1 VIGIKKENL
10 FKWKHYQP
18 DIILLT
24 VRWDLRY
31 NLSFRDLVEMM
42 EERGLS
48 ITHTTIMRWVHQYG
62 PELDERVR
70 RQLRIT
76 NDSWRVDETYVKV
89 KSQWMYLYRAVDS
102 EGNTIDFYLSESRD
116 KQVVKRFFK
125 KALDASHICKPL
137 VITVDKNPAYPVAIQ
152 ELKEEKRMPEGIQI
166 RQVKYLNNIVEQ
178 DHRFIKK
185 LARSMLGFKSYKTAI
200 SILSGVETMH
210 MMKKGQLHLQVKS
223 AQNEVR
229 FIRKLFGIAS

>member
-1 VIGIKKENL
+1 MEKEDL

-24 VRWDLRY
+24 VRWYLRY

-48 ITHTTIMRWVHQYG
+48 MAHTTIMRWVHQYG

-70 RQLRIT
+70 RHLKST

-89 KSQWMYLYRAVDS
+89 KGQWMYLYRAVDS
-102 EGNTIDFYLSESRD
+102 EGNTIDFCLSESRD
-116 KQVVKRFFK
+116 KQAAKCFFK
-125 KALDASHICKPL
+125 KALAFSHVSKPR
-137 VITVDKNPAYPVAIQ
+137 VITVDKNPAYPIAIQ
-152 ELKEEKRMPEGIQI
+152 ELQEEKQMPEGIQL

-185 LARSMLGFKSYKTAI
+185 RIRPMLGLKSLRTAKRI
-200 SILSGVETMH
+200 IAGIEAMH
-210 MMKKGQLHLQVKS
+210 MIKKGQTLQREKS
-223 AQNEVR
+223 VQNQKE
-229 FIRKLFGIAS
+229 FIHQLFGLIA

>member
-1 VIGIKKENL
+1 MENQNL

-24 VRWDLRY
+24 VRCYLRY
-31 NLSFRDLVEMM
+31 TLSFRDLVEMM

-48 ITHTTIMRWVHQYG
+48 IAHTTIMRWVHQYG

-70 RQLRIT
+70 RHLKTT

-89 KSQWMYLYRAVDS
+89 KGQSMYLYRAVDS
-102 EGNTIDFYLSESRD
+102 KGNTIDFYLSESRD
-116 KQVVKRFFK
+116 KQAAKRFFK
-125 KALDASHICKPL
+125 KALAASHICKPR

-152 ELKEEKRMPEGIQI
+152 ELKEEKSMPKGIQL
-166 RQVKYLNNIVEQ
+166 RQVRYLNNIVEQ

-185 LARSMLGFKSYKTAI
+185 RVRSMLGFKSYETAT
-200 SILSGVETMH
+200 SILSGVEAMH
-210 MMKKGQLHLQVKS
+210 MMKKGQLHQRVKS
-223 AQNEVR
+223 VQNEVK
-229 FIRKLFGIAS
+229 FIHKLFEIAS